1 MQQLFIDLIKLRI
14 KIMLK
19 KNIIYFLIILFTLV
33 AHNTFLNSYII
44 LNNNY
49 ESRMN
54 KYGGFCEPE
63 GYGFLEFVYKKYK
76 LNFNLEVKNFKNM
89 PSITGYFYNVNRAM
103 NENYIVLIGI
113 SELEFNNSYNNKK
126 YRIIEKKDNCYFVKK
141 NV

>member
-63 GYGFLEFVYKKYK
+63 GYGFIEFVYKKYK

-89 PSITGYFYNVNRAM
+89 PPITGYFYNVNRDL
-103 NENYIVLIGI
+103 NKNYIVLIGI